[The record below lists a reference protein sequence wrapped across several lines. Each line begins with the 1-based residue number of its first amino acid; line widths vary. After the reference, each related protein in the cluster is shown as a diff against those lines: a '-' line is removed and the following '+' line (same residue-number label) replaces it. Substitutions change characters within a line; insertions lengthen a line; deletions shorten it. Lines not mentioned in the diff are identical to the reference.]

1 MGLGSWAI
9 RGGEK
14 GKAKKRSVKRG
25 PTVPRVRS
33 KNKRV
38 MRVGVEGPKKML
50 EEPRDNRKHESLANC
65 ESVDIDTICH
75 AF

>member
-1 MGLGSWAI
+1 M
-9 RGGEK
+9 
-14 GKAKKRSVKRG
+14 
-25 PTVPRVRS
+25 PRVRS

-38 MRVGVEGPKKML
+38 MRVGVEEPKKML
-50 EEPRDNRKHESLANC
+50 EEPRDNRKHESLANR